1 MLAAGRWMPENILEL
16 INVSNIA
23 GGGEEE
29 EVRGVMMDMR
39 TSTEGRSVLMR
50 LRLLL
55 LLRQP
60 AWASEP
66 VGWQQLWFNACSGE
80 LGLSARNPGRDGV
93 L

>member
-23 GGGEEE
+23 GGAEEE

-55 LLRQP
+55 LLLRQP
-60 AWASEP
+60 AWAAEP

-80 LGLSARNPGRDGV
+80 LGLSAGRDGA